1 MTLEEFFEV
10 VMPPGEDNLHH
21 MFTDAGQK
29 TWTVGSIP
37 ELVESFHKQMAIN
50 PQRNL
55 WFSAAAYYPKSPDDA
70 TTGRKQIYVKNI
82 RTFWA
87 DIDVSAELTKK
98 TAIFRT
104 KEEAWSACRTMCKTV
119 GLPIPLLVDSGNG
132 LHTYWPLTDL
142 IDRARWDGIAAKFHA
157 VCKLYGV
164 GVDSNR
170 AEDCASLLRIPGSIN
185 VGKDYS
191 NPTEIPAKIRSAKY
205 TALSAQQFE
214 DLLTPHLP
222 HDFVAP
228 PPIKY
233 KSAEA
238 FNSDLVAHE
247 ISHMKYSAEKVAERC
262 KHLGK
267 MRDTQGDIPREVW
280 RGALGIIKHC
290 VEGIEL
296 AIKWSAR
303 RAETDHSSTNTEEVY
318 ESWNSRPATC
328 EFFQRDD
335 PKHCDGCEFKGKIHS
350 PISLG
355 GMIPEPPKQTEAVID
370 GEEVKVDLP
379 TPPGEQY
386 GYNKVTNETVRY
398 FRDKDGILHGVAFS
412 PILFYATNRIKS
424 DEGYFELAL
433 RAHMPRGGM
442 RDFRIQS
449 STLSSPAKLLEV
461 LASQE
466 IITTSHEKAGFML
479 NAYLKDSL
487 TKLMREA
494 DEINTYSTFGWTDDM
509 QAFLLG
515 DRLFHR
521 DGTVAKV
528 LLSNSAAGFA
538 RKTFYSP
545 KGTVEGYSEAI
556 NEVYN
561 RPGFEPMQYAIASAF
576 GSVLTPMCEES
587 YHGLVCVLSSPKSGG
602 GKSTACKAALYA
614 FGNGSNSG
622 GMFLG
627 GDKETGATGNGRWIT
642 VAMLKN
648 LPCLFD
654 EITNMEPKEYSQ
666 MAYTV
671 AQGHPKIRMRSNG
684 RGVVLED
691 RMTWRM
697 APLATANKD
706 VHFALTDLRDTS
718 EAEAVRVVQIR
729 IDRYNVPKLDPL
741 AVESAMAQMSQN
753 SGAAGE
759 KFIQHIVR
767 NYDRISEQFRINLET
782 IAPRIPDQ
790 KFRFYRN
797 HAACT
802 LTALQV
808 CNELGIL
815 NFDFG
820 VMVEFCV
827 DLMAQ
832 LSAEINAVNNLPPE
846 EAINRMVAHLTPR
859 ILHTK
864 EFRDARDKAG
874 SEEPPR
880 IYGTV
885 AGRYIEGLTENDPY
899 AGHLYIALNEFKKW
913 CQEKNIDSELVIEH
927 LRDKGSLLCLGDKIT
942 LTRGTTLPPAQQRV
956 IGIHTGKLLG
966 LPIGGPKLV
975 SGKVI
980 PVDKAA

>member
-1 MTLEEFFEV
+1 MTLEEFFAV
-10 VMPPGEDNLHH
+10 VAARGPDNQYH
-21 MFTDAGQK
+21 MFTDLGNR
-29 TWTVGSIP
+29 TFTVDSVEG
-37 ELVESFHKQMAIN
+37 LVEIFRKEMARN
-50 PQRNL
+50 PSMNR
-55 WFSAAAYYPKSPDDA
+55 WFSPAGYFPKTNEEDL
-70 TTGRKQIYVKNI
+70 TGRKQVYVKSI

-87 DIDVSAELTKK
+87 DIDVSPDLSKK
-98 TAIFRT
+98 TAVFKT
-104 KEEAWSACRTMCKTV
+104 KTEAWAACRSMCEAT
-119 GLPIPLLVDSGNG
+119 GLPLPLLVDSGNG
-132 LHTYWPLTDL
+132 LHAYWPLSEEITKP
-142 IDRARWDGIAAKFHA
+142 RWDQIAAKFFA
-157 VCKLYGV
+157 ICLKYGA
-164 GVDSNR
+164 GVDSTR
-170 AEDCASLLRIPGSIN
+170 AKDSASLLRIPGSIN
-185 VGKDYS
+185 VGKDYDNKTNIS
-191 NPTEIPAKIRSAKY
+191 CVIKRDKY
-205 TALSAQQFE
+205 TAITAQQFE

-222 HDFVAP
+222 EGFNLPA
-228 PPIKY
+228 IKY
-233 KSAEA
+233 KNADA
-238 FNSDLVAHE
+238 FNSDLVAHHE
-247 ISHMKYSAEKVAERC
+247 SLLKYSAEKVAEGC
-262 KHLGK
+262 KHVAK
-267 MRDTQGDIPREVW
+267 MRDTQGDIPRETW
-280 RGALGIIKHC
+280 RGVLGIIKHC
-290 VEGIEL
+290 VEGVEL
-296 AIKWSAR
+296 AVKWSER
-303 RAETDHSSTNTEEVY
+303 RAETGHSNTNTEDVY
-318 ESWNSRPATC
+318 ESWNAKPATC

-335 PKHCDGCEFKGKIHS
+335 PKACDGCNFKDKIHS

-355 GMIPEPPKQTEAVID
+355 GMAPEPPKQVESVVD
-370 GEEVKVDLP
+370 GEPIKFDV
-379 TPPGEQY
+379 PPPPSTAY
-386 GYNKVTNETVRY
+386 GYNVAKNETVRY
-398 FRDKDGILHGVAFS
+398 VRDKDGILHDIAFA

-424 DEGYFELAL
+424 DEGFFEIAL
-433 RAHMPRGGM
+433 RAHMPRGGIRDM
-442 RDFRIQS
+442 RIPT
-449 STLSSPAKLLEV
+449 STLSSSSKLLEV

-466 IITTSHEKAGFML
+466 IITTSQRGAPEML
-479 NAYLKDSL
+479 TAYLKDSL
-487 TKLMREA
+487 TKLMQEA

-509 QAFLLG
+509 QSFLLG

-521 DGTVAKV
+521 DGTISKV
-528 LLSNSAAGFA
+528 LLSNTAASFA
-538 RKTFYSP
+538 RKTFFSP
-545 KGTVEGYSEAI
+545 RGTVEGYSDAI

-587 YHGLVCVLSSPKSGG
+587 YNGLVCVLSSPKSGG

-614 FGNGSNSG
+614 FGNGGNQG

-627 GDKETGATGNGRWIT
+627 GDKETGATGNGRWMA

-671 AQGHPKIRMRSNG
+671 AQGHPKVRMRSTG
-684 RGVVLED
+684 KGVVLEE
-691 RMTWRM
+691 RMNWRM

-741 AVESAMAQMSQN
+741 AVESAMAQLAQN
-753 SGAAGE
+753 AGAAGE
-759 KFIQHIVR
+759 KFIQHIVK
-767 NYDRISEQFRINLET
+767 NYDSISEQFRLNLET

-808 CNELGIL
+808 CNDLGIL

-827 DLMAQ
+827 DLMVQ
-832 LSAEINAVNNLPPE
+832 LSKEIDSVNNISPE
-846 EAINRMVAHLTPR
+846 EAVNKMVAHLTPR

-885 AGRYIEGLTENDPY
+885 AGRYVEGLTVDDPY
-899 AGHLYIALNEFKKW
+899 AGHLYIALSEFKKW
-913 CQEKNIDSELVIEH
+913 CQEKNVDHEVVVEY

-956 IGIHTGKLLG
+956 IGIHTGRLLG
-966 LPIGGPKLV
+966 LPIGSPKLV

-980 PVDKAA
+980 SVDKAA